1 MTTVVQFSWTRLE
14 GLGLILSALGWGLLA
29 QLPVLFW
36 ALTLLY
42 VDFDK
47 YLIAIIGTTAGISI
61 ILTVFSCSL
70 VEDWNKSIIPDF
82 KRVISTSL
90 FYAFLFLIGFFM
102 FFFFEPIFPSDFSN
116 LESAQRYFS
125 ATAVG
130 LILVVTVTIL
140 IYKVRS
146 YFQ

>member
-29 QLPVLFW
+29 QLPGLFW

-70 VEDWNKSIIPDF
+70 VEDWNNSIIPDF
-82 KRVISTSL
+82 KRVISASL

-102 FFFFEPIFPSDFSN
+102 FFFFEPIFPSNFSN
-116 LESAQRYFS
+116 LGSAQRYFS

-130 LILVVTVTIL
+130 LVLVVTATVL
-140 IYKVRS
+140 IYKAKS

>member
-29 QLPVLFW
+29 QLPGLFW

-70 VEDWNKSIIPDF
+70 VEDWNKSITPDF
-82 KRVISTSL
+82 KKVISASL

-130 LILVVTVTIL
+130 LVLVVTATVL
-140 IYKVRS
+140 IYKARS